1 MKKVFKLLFVFVL
14 LFGFTA
20 CGKSNTKEKS
30 KVKVYLFEAGGCPY
44 CEEEISY
51 LNSLEGLGT
60 KFEVVRKELYI
71 DHIKWEAGK
80 DFELGVKVSN
90 AFSEKGFE
98 NATYQATPFVVI
110 SDIYAFSG
118 YNPDLKSI
126 IDKAYEEG
134 DKDIVECLSK
144 ENSCDIR
151 EQISETDKK
160 INNLKSTY
168 NTHLIVIYV
177 LFGAVVAYLVYD
189 KISKNKEIKNENVV
203 KKATKKKNK

>member
-1 MKKVFKLLFVFVL
+1 MKKVVKVL
-14 LFGFTA
+14 LVFLLLIGFTA
-20 CGKSNTKEKS
+20 CDKTENKGNT

-44 CEEEISY
+44 CEEELSY

-71 DHIKWEAGK
+71 DHINWEAGK

-110 SDIYAFSG
+110 SDVYAFSG

-126 IDKAYEEG
+126 IDKAYDEG

-144 ENSCDIR
+144 GDSCEIR
-151 EQISETDKK
+151 EQISDTDKK
-160 INNLKSTY
+160 INDIKNTY
-168 NTHLIVIYV
+168 NINLIIIYV
-177 LFGAVVAYLVYD
+177 LLGVVIAYLIYD
-189 KISKNKEIKNENVV
+189 NVKENKSSEKKISKKTI
-203 KKATKKKNK
+203 KKKNK